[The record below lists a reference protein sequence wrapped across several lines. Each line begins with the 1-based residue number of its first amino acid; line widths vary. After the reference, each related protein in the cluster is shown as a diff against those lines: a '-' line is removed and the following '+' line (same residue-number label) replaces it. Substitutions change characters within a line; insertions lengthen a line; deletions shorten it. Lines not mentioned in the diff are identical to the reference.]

1 MDNLW
6 NAVIGK
12 VDGQIRVFG
21 DFENVVYARQ
31 TSNAPLP
38 RLSVHA
44 TSVGLLAVFKRGR
57 DVDEEEVA
65 SRTCLV
71 RDRLTHEPPACLV
84 GRNRRRDDR
93 CASSREFR
101 RDESYPLQVI
111 VALFSGEGV
120 VLRKSQ
126 NSEQSGQSEPGL
138 PGARSWRIESPSM
151 RDTLRPPCS
160 LNTVWRA
167 RAMVSFP
174 ELYRPVRKI
183 TNPCF
188 ARGG

>member
-38 RLSVHA
+38 CLSVHA

-126 NSEQSGQSEPGL
+126 NSEQSGQSEPSL